1 MTEQRVVS
9 DRAAKANAIR
19 CGNCANLEVSTRA
32 DGSRMMREHFRYRC
46 LIEPAWKLVDETH
59 KAPADGAD
67 CLSFTRKEKRIR

>member
-1 MTEQRVVS
+1 MRPVS
-9 DRAAKANAIR
+9 DKTLLRKAIR
-19 CGNCANLEVSTRA
+19 CGNCVNLEVSTRA

-46 LIEPAWKLVDETH
+46 LVEPDWKLVEETH